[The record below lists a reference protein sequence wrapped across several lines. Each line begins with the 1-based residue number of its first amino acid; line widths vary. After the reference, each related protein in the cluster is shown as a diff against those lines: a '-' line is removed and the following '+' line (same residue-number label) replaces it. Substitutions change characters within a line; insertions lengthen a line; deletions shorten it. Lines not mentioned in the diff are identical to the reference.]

1 MQELKI
7 LKQLVSSIEEQ
18 WSDKSLSERS
28 EIAHTLSA
36 AQIVIRNIMD
46 GYKDELR
53 AIKRDSDDRRI
64 PTVGK
69 DFFLIGEPKT
79 YWVLKE
85 DADLMK
91 LQRELGAMFN
101 VLFYAKLK
109 TTPKF
114 EETLLG
120 LPERQKTVLLENVE
134 PRQQKATV
142 RLITKRDRVMKKL
155 RLENETQS
163 HSDQ

>member
-1 MQELKI
+1 MQELTV
-7 LKQLVSSIEEQ
+7 LKQLIQSIDKQ
-18 WSDKSLSERS
+18 WSKITLAERS
-28 EIAHTLSA
+28 EIAHTLYE
-36 AQIVIRNIMD
+36 AQKAIRTIMD
-46 GYKDELR
+46 NYKDELR
-53 AIKRDSDDRRI
+53 ASKDTRI

-69 DFFLIGEPKT
+69 DFFLISEPKT

-101 VLFYAKLK
+101 VLFFAKLK

-142 RLITKRDRVMKKL
+142 RLITKRDRNMKRV
-155 RLENETQS
+155 RLEREDQS
-163 HSDQ
+163 QSDQ

>member
-1 MQELKI
+1 MQELKV
-7 LKQLVSSIEEQ
+7 LKQLITSIQEQ
-18 WSDKSLSERS
+18 WSDRSVAERS

-36 AQIVIRNIMD
+36 TQIVIRNIMD
-46 GYKDELR
+46 GFKDEIR
-53 AIKRDSDDRRI
+53 ATKMASDDRRF
-64 PTVGK
+64 PTLGK
-69 DFFLIGEPKT
+69 DYFLVGEPKT

-120 LPERQKTVLLENVE
+120 LPERQKTVLLDNVE

-142 RLITKRDRVMKKL
+142 RLITRRDRAMKKP
-155 RLENETQS
+155 RLEKETQS
-163 HSDQ
+163 QSDQ

>member
-7 LKQLVSSIEEQ
+7 LKQLVNSIEEQ
-18 WSDKSLSERS
+18 WSDRSLTERS

-36 AQIVIRNIMD
+36 AQIVIRNIME
-46 GYKDELR
+46 GFKDEIR
-53 AIKRDSDDRRI
+53 ATKMESEDRRF

-69 DFFLIGEPKT
+69 DYFLVGEPKT
-79 YWVLKE
+79 YWVLKDE
-85 DADLMK
+85 ADLMK

-142 RLITKRDRVMKKL
+142 RLITRKDRVMKK
-155 RLENETQS
+155 ETQS
-163 HSDQ
+163 QSDQ

>member
-1 MQELKI
+1 MQELRI
-7 LKQLVSSIEEQ
+7 LKQLINSIEEQ

-36 AQIVIRNIMD
+36 AQITIRNIID
-46 GYKDELR
+46 GFKDEVR
-53 AIKRDSDDRRI
+53 ATKLESEDRRF

-69 DFFLIGEPKT
+69 DYFLVGEEKT

-142 RLITKRDRVMKKL
+142 RLITRKDRVMKK
-155 RLENETQS
+155 ETQS
-163 HSDQ
+163 QSDQ